1 MDGKVSFFKH
11 LGEHRDK
18 VDNKIKPNNPARGYD
33 GLEIKSLTE
42 VLEYT
47 LTLDPKKPKHFD
59 GGMFSYQSNVCGK
72 YDPSKPE
79 PCECNKDMVNDI
91 IFIDID
97 HISRKDADTIFNSFE
112 KMTAAYPALHS
123 IQYSS
128 SYYVGSN
135 PDSVGMHLF
144 VLTVPKKATEIEF
157 DIRIA
162 AGIVKQTIK
171 KVCGLDVELDE
182 NVLNPYHRAFIH
194 YGEYKVNQ
202 YAAPGNLSHELKDKI
217 VSEFKDLFK
226 KFDVKTEQK
235 KIEIEGNRSTNYEES
250 KYNVIQLFDPAFINC
265 TPKYYRHNVRW
276 PIFQTLYYC
285 NHNLDWIKAAAAK
298 ICLKE
303 HEGGVAFTE
312 DEWNKEIITHIN
324 AEPIA
329 VGALDAWL
337 KRLCKIGLIA
347 IEEKRKDPAPV
358 QTNPNYAC
366 IDMDEEMGM
375 PETLFDTRSSKF
387 LSSYV
392 RDIGS
397 YIQNENILSIIA
409 PTGSGK
415 TSCLSGIVN
424 RKRTGE
430 GLVDLY
436 PNSYI
441 IVPMNVTNELYKGLN
456 IVSSNSNNKIIYGKP
471 NVMIWDQFN
480 KNFDVI
486 KKHRPDIVFI
496 DESHTLYLDRSYR
509 DSAIKCIEKLRLLQD
524 LGTKIVFI
532 SATPAGEINMFNAFV
547 LEFKRKDIRHVKF
560 QLCYTEDTFS
570 AIMDDIKIGGFD
582 KICVFSDHDSRL
594 AYANC
599 VEINKSA
606 TIYHSEWKSNVDQLR
621 KDEKVISPV
630 SLFTCLAFNG
640 LNIRNTDEKILI
652 DIRLTSGETTYNEI
666 IQIVGRFRFND
677 DITVRLYVDNKYS
690 SKIDL
695 QEAFNDAK
703 AIIDSDSEEVITP
716 YWERMNDKDVQDALT
731 SIKEYCDKFSLS
743 YIISLIKNDG
753 YQIKAYKVTGA
764 GKVKKENPLK
774 KKASDLYK
782 ALRMKKIDMID
793 RENTNKE
800 VLKFIDQW
808 EHEINAMRYSYNDKV
823 LEVLDSMISKDSKK
837 TAVLMSTII
846 DEMRNILKIWSMT
859 DQEWNDMVSK
869 RAVLL
874 ATQGLSQKLKKALNG
889 VFTKNDELREKY
901 KDMDFNNLVTNII
914 DENDEK
920 LDSFFRS
927 QVEKGKKGDRTKKSE
942 AAKKGKRIIYNGVE
956 YATCKECAAAIGKK
970 PNTISNWI
978 KKGKIITT

>member
-11 LGEHRDK
+11 LGEHFDK
-18 VDNKIKPNNPARGYD
+18 VENKTKPNNPARGYN
-33 GLEIKSLTE
+33 GLEIKPLTE
-42 VLEYT
+42 VLKYT

-112 KMTAAYPALHS
+112 EMTAVYHALHS

-135 PDSVGMHLF
+135 PDDVGMHLF
-144 VLTVPKKATEIEF
+144 VLTTPKKAAEIEY
-157 DIRIA
+157 DIRLA
-162 AGIVKQTIK
+162 AGMVKQTIK

-202 YAAPGNLSHELKDKI
+202 YAAPANIPQVLKDKI
-217 VSEFKDLFK
+217 VDEFKDLFK

-235 KIEIEGNRSTNYEES
+235 RIEGNGSTNYEES
-250 KYNVIQLFDPAFINC
+250 KYNVIQLFDPATINC
-265 TPKYYRHNVRW
+265 VPKYYPHNKRW
-276 PIFQTLYYC
+276 PIFQALYYC
-285 NHNLDWIKAAAAK
+285 NKDLNWIKAAAAK

-303 HEGGVAFTE
+303 HGHGVSFNE
-312 DEWNKEIITHIN
+312 QEWNNEIITHIN
-324 AEPIA
+324 ATPIA

-337 KRLCKIGLIA
+337 KRLSKIGLIA

-366 IDMDEEMGM
+366 IDMDEMMGV
-375 PETLFDTRSSKF
+375 PETLFDERSSKY

-392 RDIGS
+392 REIDS

-480 KNFDVI
+480 KNFDTI
-486 KKHRPDIVFI
+486 KKHRPDIVFV

-532 SATPAGEINMFNAFV
+532 SATPAGEVNMFNAFV
-547 LEFKRKDIRHVKF
+547 LEFKRKDTRHVKF
-560 QLCYTEDTFS
+560 QLCYTEDTLN
-570 AIMDDIKIGGFD
+570 AIMDDVKAEEFD
-582 KICVFSDHDSRL
+582 KICIFSDYDSRL
-594 AYANC
+594 AYAYC
-599 VEINKSA
+599 VKDNKDA

-630 SLFTCLAFNG
+630 SFFTCLAFNG
-640 LNIRNTDEKILI
+640 LNIRNTGEKILI
-652 DIRLTSGETTYNEI
+652 DIRLTPGETTYNEI
-666 IQIVGRFRFND
+666 IQIIGRFRFND

-690 SKIDL
+690 SKVDL

-703 AIIDSDSEEVITP
+703 VIIDSDSEEVITP

-743 YIISLIKNDG
+743 YIVSLIKNDG
-753 YQIKAYKVTGA
+753 YQIKAYKVSGA
-764 GKVKKENPLK
+764 GKLKKRNPLK
-774 KKASDLYK
+774 DEASDLYK
-782 ALRMKKIDMID
+782 ALRMKNIDMID
-793 RENTNKE
+793 RENTDKE
-800 VLKFIDQW
+800 VLKFIDHW

-823 LEVLDSMISKDSKK
+823 LEVLDSMISKDGKK
-837 TAVLMSTII
+837 TSVLMGTLI
-846 DEMRNILKIWSMT
+846 DRLKNILKIWNMT
-859 DQEWNDMVSK
+859 DQEWIEMVSK
-869 RAVLL
+869 RVVLL
-874 ATQGLSQKLKKALNG
+874 AAPGLSQKTKDDLRKK
-889 VFTKNDELREKY
+889 VFDVNDRLRLKY
-901 KDMDFNNLVTNII
+901 KDMDFNNLTTSII
-914 DENDEK
+914 DEQDA
-920 LDSFFRS
+920 FFDLYSES
-927 QVEKGKKGDRTKKSE
+927 QSEKGKKGDKIKKGE
-942 AAKKGKRIIYNGVE
+942 AGKKGKRIIYNGVE
-956 YATCKECAAAIGKK
+956 YSTCKECAAAIGKST
-970 PNTISNWI
+970 NTVTDWI